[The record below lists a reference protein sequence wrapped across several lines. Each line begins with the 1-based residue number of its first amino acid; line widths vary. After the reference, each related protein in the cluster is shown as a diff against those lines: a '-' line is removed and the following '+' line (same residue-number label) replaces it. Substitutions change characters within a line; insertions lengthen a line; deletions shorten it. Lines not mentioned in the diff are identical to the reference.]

1 MALYNVLITKSA
13 SKELEAIPEKDRRR
27 IIERI
32 RGLSSEP
39 RPFGV
44 EKLSGD
50 DKYRIRQGNFR
61 ILYEILDRDLVVT
74 VIRIT
79 EAIHVYLGRPETLP
93 RSGSL
98 RDLAP
103 EPYPDGNERLSSEID
118 TIVYSR

>member
-13 SKELEAIPEKDRRR
+13 AKELEAIPEKNRRR

-32 RGLSSEP
+32 RGLSGEP

-61 ILYEILDRDLVVT
+61 ILYEILNRDLVVT
-74 VIRIT
+74 VIRIGDRRD
-79 EAIHVYLGRPETLP
+79 VYR
-93 RSGSL
+93 R
-98 RDLAP
+98 
-103 EPYPDGNERLSSEID
+103 
-118 TIVYSR
+118 